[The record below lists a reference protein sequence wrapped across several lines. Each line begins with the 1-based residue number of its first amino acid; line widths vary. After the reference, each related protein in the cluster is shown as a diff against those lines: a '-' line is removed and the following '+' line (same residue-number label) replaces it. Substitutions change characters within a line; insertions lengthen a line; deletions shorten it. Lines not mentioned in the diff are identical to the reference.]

1 MDGTDGVVGGVVGE
15 IKGAGWVSP
24 EALKRDLHGMVDG
37 LAEQIMG
44 AVNGA
49 RRGQL
54 INDSEEPVRVAGHE
68 FIRAAFEAAIQKKI
82 AAAEAAFSPSGGH
95 NDRYSDAQT
104 GR

>member
-1 MDGTDGVVGGVVGE
+1 MDGANGVVGE
-15 IKGAGWVSP
+15 VRDAGWVSP

-49 RRGQL
+49 RKGQL

-68 FIRAAFEAAIQKKI
+68 FLRAAFEAAIQKRI

-95 NDRYSDAQT
+95 DDRSDDAQT
-104 GR
+104 GREEDA

>member
-1 MDGTDGVVGGVVGE
+1 MDGANEVVGQ
-15 IKGAGWVSP
+15 IKDVGWVSP

-49 RRGQL
+49 RKGHL

-68 FIRAAFEAAIQKKI
+68 FLRAAFEAAIQKRI
-82 AAAEAAFSPSGGH
+82 AAAEAAFSPSGDH
-95 NDRYSDAQT
+95 DDRCGDA
-104 GR
+104 